1 MIRHRAISVN
11 REIALCSS
19 TLQASHNPL
28 PNRLIQKSCV
38 SFVGTQ
44 SKKIQL
50 LTDIPRG
57 IKPDSL
63 ARQRHAARLPQPSPP
78 CVAPG
83 FSPALFPVG
92 VLRMR
97 RAVDVPPPAAQAPGN
112 PGTKPGDRRD
122 VFQFFQSGKPGG
134 RRGQTGS
141 FPRFSSAKTVS
152 PNLHYPGRWSTLS
165 PPRRFETRI
174 SHK

>member
-28 PNRLIQKSCV
+28 PKRLIQKSCV
-38 SFVGTQ
+38 SLVGTQ

-57 IKPDSL
+57 IKPDFL
-63 ARQRHAARLPQPSPP
+63 ARQRHAARLPQPNPP

-83 FSPALFPVG
+83 GIYPDSVGSPALFPTAVG
-92 VLRMR
+92 ASHVNPVRKGWVAPNSPPQHR
-97 RAVDVPPPAAQAPGN
+97 RCD
-112 PGTKPGDRRD
+112 T
-122 VFQFFQSGKPGG
+122 SI
-134 RRGQTGS
+134 
-141 FPRFSSAKTVS
+141 RFSSQPS
-152 PNLHYPGRWSTLS
+152 PRVA
-165 PPRRFETRI
+165 RAAIR
-174 SHK
+174 